1 MGEGHSNVTGHGSRG
16 PTGGIKGGPTGLGT
30 GNPSRGSGWGTS
42 NTPYGKLHHYSPSQ
56 FGHNNR
62 RGNRGGNR
70 HSQSGSQTP
79 SLTQRPD
86 MQAYMAVGGVPA
98 VVTLIDGS
106 WGITLSR
113 LSVVATFIETNL
125 VSIGKWAARTSPIG
139 VVVMGMMPSSIAPDP
154 PMEHYFTTPVLPAD
168 RVTDIPKET
177 LKTLDDVVVNVQLN
191 DVMEEGVQQ
200 VVLIKNPTVTQRVPV
215 VRAVPTATPNVYTAP
230 VPGVTPVHINVV
242 DSAELGHQTHPVVA
256 GKPTLTPIENAPVKS
271 VTVSAGRHTRD
282 AIIVFPDGT
291 NIEPLYISMI
301 RIISHH
307 ELREEARNAYDIAR
321 GEREAVES
329 SLVQGP
335 LNSVT
340 EELGRK
346 RTLVDKQVAEV
357 AAHIL
362 LLEKNLIL
370 LNQEVA
376 KVQQRLAFVLS
387 PENRRTFKYVP
398 EMRRLKA
405 TALIQQGEVN
415 TLNQGIA
422 ELGAKQ
428 AALLALQ
435 QRVENERLAAEAAER
450 QRIENAR
457 LAAEAAERQRAEN
470 ARLAAEA
477 AEQQRVENARLAA
490 EAAERQ
496 RVENKRLAAEAA
508 EQQHIKFEEWAAEV
522 AERHRI
528 NLERSAAAAAERQR
542 VENER
547 LAVETAKV
555 QAERQEVIR
564 QNTYSLPAHPA
575 GSAYPPSF
583 AVAGMG
589 TLALGQE
596 VMQGLAAS
604 LRMALVKLSAVA
616 TSSVV
621 GPLAVTVAAAF
632 YPVKVGE
639 GSDQPPGWDR
649 PLLAGSIPL
658 SNMGL
663 APETGS
669 AKQDDIE
676 LPVRMLI
683 TDTDGLM
690 EVHAVKTGMEGVPA
704 KVKVVAAQYD
714 ADKNSYTFTTDNQ
727 PPRTFTFT
735 PTAPPGTDLSPA
747 LPQPASAPAAPLHTG
762 ETVIR
767 HTVIHTVFPQPA
779 LDEQDFHDYIIW
791 FPADSGLEPVY
802 VYFKNPR
809 HEPGT
814 VTGRGQSVSGIWLA
828 GAGKDSGVPIPA
840 HIADQLRGRRFS
852 TFDKFRE
859 AFWLAVGH
867 DPELSGQFN
876 PGNQELMKNEYAPFV
891 KKSDKAG
898 QRVRNELHHKI
909 PISQG
914 GDVYNVDNINVVTP
928 KRHIEIHSKKGGFID
943 GK

>member
-242 DSAELGHQTHPVVA
+242 DSAEPGHQTHPVVA
-256 GKPTLTPIENAPVKS
+256 GKPTVTPIENAPVKS
-271 VTVSAGRHTRD
+271 VTVSVGRHTRD

-307 ELREEARNAYDIAR
+307 ELREEARNAYNIAR

-335 LNSVT
+335 FNSVT

-457 LAAEAAERQRAEN
+457 LAAEAAERQR
-470 ARLAAEA
+470 
-477 AEQQRVENARLAA
+477 VENARLAA

-496 RVENKRLAAEAA
+496 RVENARLAAE
-508 EQQHIKFEEWAAEV
+508 
-522 AERHRI
+522 
-528 NLERSAAAAAERQR
+528 AAERQR

-616 TSSVV
+616 TFSVA

-779 LDEQDFHDYIIW
+779 LEEQDFHDYIIW

-809 HEPGT
+809 YEPGT
-814 VTGRGQSVSGIWLA
+814 VTGRGQPVSGIWLA

-867 DPELSGQFN
+867 DPELSGQFS
-876 PGNQELMKNEYAPFV
+876 PLNQNRMKKGYAPYPVPIEQIVGREKF
-891 KKSDKAG
+891 
-898 QRVRNELHHKI
+898 ELHHFI
-909 PISQG
+909 PIKDG
-914 GDVYNVDNINVVTP
+914 GAVYDADNLRVVTP
-928 KRHIEIHSKKGGFID
+928 KNHINIHSKNGG
-943 GK
+943 KS